1 MKPDKKVICLFF
13 SWTHHVKRLFSEFQ
27 SRIRTQWG
35 CSSQDEQKMR
45 NTLMFLWSIN
55 NEGLFFWIFSFY
67 PICLFIYLFIYSIFW
82 TNQQISIYLK
92 SAIFEP
98 HSHLVKYWCF
108 GVAADTSHI
117 PKRHYLTIFGKPRAS
132 SFNEMEMRPR
142 NQLFLEIAPLKYMEI
157 RWLVQNM
164 KQINLQIG
172 LKIHRFNTSYIY
184 EGTNTKERVIMRNA
198 VIQVLC

>member
-1 MKPDKKVICLFF
+1 
-13 SWTHHVKRLFSEFQ
+13 
-27 SRIRTQWG
+27 
-35 CSSQDEQKMR
+35 
-45 NTLMFLWSIN
+45 
-55 NEGLFFWIFSFY
+55 
-67 PICLFIYLFIYSIFW
+67 
-82 TNQQISIYLK
+82 
-92 SAIFEP
+92 
-98 HSHLVKYWCF
+98 
-108 GVAADTSHI
+108 
-117 PKRHYLTIFGKPRAS
+117 
-132 SFNEMEMRPR
+132 MRPR